1 MRTAHKQWLEQTVE
15 ATVATLETP
24 GVQTKLRDMGATV
37 VAPARR
43 SPEYL
48 RQFVESEIVKWAA
61 VIKAA
66 GISVA
71 GTSPRP

>member
-1 MRTAHKQWLEQTVE
+1 MS
-15 ATVATLETP
+15 
-24 GVQTKLRDMGATV
+24 ATV

-48 RQFVESEIVKWAA
+48 RQFVESEIAKWAA

-66 GISVA
+66 GINA
-71 GTSPRP
+71 ADAAARP